1 MSQESKAIAAETPRD
16 TSSAVLAD
24 WMKFPTLAEVFDHS
38 PSKTIADLTAKHK
51 HYKSLEAISTA
62 ADRVRARLISV
73 SYARTCELLQ
83 ELETAQIE
91 LNKKQATKSENRR

>member
-16 TSSAVLAD
+16 TSSNVLAD
-24 WMKFPTLAEVFDHS
+24 WIKFPTLAEVFDQS
-38 PSKTIADLTAKHK
+38 PSKTMTELTAKHK
-51 HYKSLEAISTA
+51 HYQSLEAIGTTA
-62 ADRVRARLISV
+62 ERVRARLISV

-91 LNKKQATKSENRR
+91 LNKKQATKSTNRR